1 MHIVK
6 RLFALA
12 ASLALNA
19 CATTPQSHELIWP
32 AADEPLGANEIVLTD
47 SSASMLGNKA
57 NLGILQVR
65 VRFTEG
71 NYAYQ
76 VAFSASDHGA
86 EPNFQDIYQVT
97 VRFVDPNLNL
107 DLEPFTFAGGQ
118 TVLGSEGREYI
129 VSTWHW
135 HAEHYL
141 AVNEPDSDYATLIDT
156 SFVQS
161 RVKNILR
168 GLPTWRE
175 TSGSVKPIGM
185 YFTNR
190 RDWAAFPGIKRRK
203 ANTLTGESALAAFE
217 DPESIYTQYFGERH
231 GAKVAEANR
240 KKAAEA
246 ANQAY
251 RTFIYQSFV
260 QLTLTE
266 KVKKGQCPSL
276 PYMLRSYDPPAEWYR
291 QGDIAVT
298 RANCLTELVNSYDPT
313 PLISAYERNLDQES
327 KLYASTYGI
336 ERFSLEDALD
346 TVNQVVR
353 DIQIAGERAQALYDG
368 GDYWS
373 ERNQQR
379 KADQARQAQAMRGL
393 VQGLQS
399 LDQTLQAQNRQTE
412 ANVRRLQ
419 AQAFNRP
426 QTSTVNPK
434 QPSATLPQPMP
445 MDSLDAPKPS
455 EAEAEKVAGNTA
467 QSKDAPE
474 TPPANTVN
482 ATRVDD
488 PEQHTCWPPSPNCLV
503 VGSEWSQMT
512 EGRIIVTY
520 RNACDRRIVV
530 KKCNERADGSA
541 DCGTGGIR
549 GGEAVKWPT
558 SNATGRYAYNMI
570 GVDNPNKD
578 WVCMGRTEN
587 WRDQPL
593 WNN

>member
-12 ASLALNA
+12 ASLALSA

-32 AADEPLGANEIVLTD
+32 VADEPLGTNEIVLAD
-47 SSASMLGNKA
+47 SSTSVFGN
-57 NLGILQVR
+57 NTDLGIVQVR
-65 VRFTEG
+65 VRFNED
-71 NYAYQ
+71 NYIYQ
-76 VAFSASDHGA
+76 VAFSASDQGV
-86 EPNFQDIYQVT
+86 EPNLRDTYEVT
-97 VRFVDPNLNL
+97 VSFTEAKLNL
-107 DLEPFTFAGGQ
+107 ILRDFSFAGGE
-118 TVLGSEGREYI
+118 TVMGVEGRKYI
-129 VSTWHW
+129 VSPWHW

-141 AVNEPDSDYATLIDT
+141 AVNKPESDYAKLIGT
-156 SFVQS
+156 SFRQPA
-161 RVKNILR
+161 VKNILR
-168 GLPTWRE
+168 KLPSWRE
-175 TSGSVKPIGM
+175 TSGPVKPIRM
-185 YFTNR
+185 FFSNR
-190 RDWAAFPGIKRRK
+190 RAWADVPGVQRLKD
-203 ANTLTGESALAAFE
+203 NTLAGESALAAFE
-217 DPESIYTQYFGERH
+217 DPESVYTQYFGEPH
-231 GAKVAEANR
+231 GAQVAEANR

-251 RTFIYQSFV
+251 RTFVYQSFV
-260 QLTLTE
+260 QLTLTD
-266 KVKKGQCPSL
+266 KIKRAKCPSL
-276 PYMLRSYDPPAEWYR
+276 PYMARSYDPPAEWYQ

-298 RANCLTELVNSYDPT
+298 RANCLTELVNSYDPNH
-313 PLISAYERNLDQES
+313 LISAYERNLDQES

-474 TPPANTVN
+474 TPPASTVN
-482 ATRVDD
+482 ATRIDD
-488 PEQHTCWPPSPNCLV
+488 TEQHTCWSPSPNCLV
-503 VGSEWSQMT
+503 VGSKWSQMT

-549 GGEAVKWPT
+549 GGEAVKWAT